1 MDSSTLAGLLRAK
14 GARVFRDDSSY
25 PAPRAERALSGLSH
39 YFSLETRK
47 FFGSRVL
54 DCKILDSGLILGVVE
69 SVKPP
74 SGRRMFK
81 AEFFDIF
88 GTCLLGLAN
97 DASKHPAGFE
107 NYRCTHAAALKLFWH
122 KANQIDAVA
131 VTLEALA
138 SEARAAETTAADYRE
153 IIATAATAGEG

>member
-1 MDSSTLAGLLRAK
+1 MDSSTLVDMLRAK
-14 GARVFRDDSSY
+14 GVRVFRDDSNY
-25 PAPRAERALSGLSH
+25 PAPRAERALSGLTPYLSP
-39 YFSLETRK
+39 ETRK
-47 FFGSRVL
+47 FFGSKVL

-88 GTCLLGLAN
+88 GTCLRGLAN

-131 VTLEALA
+131 VTLWGA
-138 SEARAAETTAADYRE
+138 ARCAAADYRE
-153 IIATAATAGEG
+153 IIAAQRPAGEG